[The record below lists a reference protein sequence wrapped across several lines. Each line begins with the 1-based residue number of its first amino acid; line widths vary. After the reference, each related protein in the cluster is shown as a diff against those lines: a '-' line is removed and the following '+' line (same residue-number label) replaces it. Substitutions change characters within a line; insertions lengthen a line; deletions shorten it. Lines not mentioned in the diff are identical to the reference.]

1 MNNIGSNNQILDN
14 YLFWFFIYLGI
25 GFIISFI
32 LPFPISLVAML
43 LAVLLINIFRKEI
56 ALIKSGMGGIKE
68 LYKSLSS
75 ASNSG
80 IGGFGGLAYTQTK
93 FYCMNCGYEHRK
105 IACPKCGS
113 KMVRAG

>member
-43 LAVLLINIFRKEI
+43 LAVLLINILRKEI
-56 ALIKSGMGGIKE
+56 ALRKSGIGGIKE

-80 IGGFGGLAYTQTK
+80 IGRFGVFAYNQTK
-93 FYCMNCGYEHRK
+93 FYCMSCGYEHKK